1 MLYSN
6 HSTLT
11 QNRKKV
17 IVVSCWKRK
26 ADKSNKRAARLG
38 IDPPRPGRKTYSERY
53 CETSAMST
61 SDIKAM
67 LLNARQKVRSAV
79 CSIELCLNASEL
91 APMSSRHAPA
101 EFVKDENSKGAFFV
115 NVLKNLPPKQ

>member
-1 MLYSN
+1 MLYSS

-67 LLNARQKVRSAV
+67 IAKREAEGEECGVLYRVM
-79 CSIELCLNASEL
+79 SE
-91 APMSSRHAPA
+91 R
-101 EFVKDENSKGAFFV
+101 E
-115 NVLKNLPPKQ
+115 